1 LVAIA
6 VLAGIALLAIPA
18 SAETFVSFNGRFK
31 FTYPDTWLQ
40 VDYTTAE
47 YYLSRGD
54 PEKEVD
60 FEAVFSEKETFAV
73 FQGQYLVLTVD
84 TVGELSSE
92 QIDSILTD
100 LSGEFGRPRRDVAPD
115 SFLTAPD
122 LESIEFD
129 STNALASIR
138 TDVAAENA
146 ETRVNLL
153 IMKFYDHGIANFY
166 FYAPVAEFAQ
176 GLPVYRD
183 MVLSLTTEN
192 LDAPLEGE
200 PVRVADLEET
210 GGVVSTYLMLFGG
223 LFVIVLFVLIIRIRA
238 RRQ

>member
-1 LVAIA
+1 MA

-18 SAETFVSFNGRFK
+18 PAETFVSFNGRFK
-31 FTYPDTWLQ
+31 FACPDTWLQ

-84 TVGELSSE
+84 TVGGLSSE
-92 QIDSILTD
+92 QIDSVLTD
-100 LSGEFGRPRRDVAPD
+100 LSEEFGRPRRDVTPD
-115 SFLTAPD
+115 SFLAAPD

-138 TDVAAENA
+138 TDVAADNA

-153 IMKFYDHGIANFY
+153 IMKFYEHGIANFY

-176 GLPVYRD
+176 GIPTYRD
-183 MVLSLTTEN
+183 MVLSLTTED
-192 LDAPLEGE
+192 LDGSLESE
-200 PVRVADLEET
+200 PVKVADLEEA
-210 GGVVSTYLMLFGG
+210 GGVVNTYLMLFGG
-223 LFVIVLFVLIIRIRA
+223 LFVMVLFVLIIRIRA